1 MATKNKRTLLER
13 YGIPLNH
20 LDFEY
25 VKTCTNANEM
35 EKIVQILR
43 SGEEGYYPDLTK
55 SAEEK
60 LRELQPNS
68 KLFNYEEQLRERSA
82 LPLDEWKRIYNW
94 NQDIKS
100 TDQMLNELSISDKEE
115 KKFEL
120 SFAPIRKGGKIFDK
134 QEKNDNVE
142 TNLKYINNSKRIKST
157 DYAQWDKF
165 DAEEEILRMDLDE
178 ERNLEEIERK
188 NRYNQ
193 STYGDHETK
202 FSTIKDVEHKRKQ
215 LIESLTELEQQNV
228 AEEIRLRGNECFR
241 VKDYDSAIVEYTR
254 SLEIYKK
261 NPAAFNNRAIS
272 YIMSKKY
279 LPAIEDCKS
288 CLALEPNNLKARLR
302 LAQAMFDYGK
312 KRESY
317 DYFQKVLEVD
327 PKEKTALKFINELR
341 LQLPDI
347 PPPPDTTRIK
357 IQDCQVTKNIT
368 QPTTNNVKQ
377 NHPTITIKSTTEL
390 KKDIRSDVDKTSGKT
405 KSKCKDYDLVELI
418 KPNKIVPN
426 KYLKAAESLEKIAKP
441 LCAAKDESPVPQPI
455 EPSERKL
462 IFPTNINKSPQS
474 KKKLIEEI

>member
-228 AEEIRLRGNECFR
+228 AE
-241 VKDYDSAIVEYTR
+241 
-254 SLEIYKK
+254 
-261 NPAAFNNRAIS
+261 
-272 YIMSKKY
+272 
-279 LPAIEDCKS
+279 
-288 CLALEPNNLKARLR
+288 
-302 LAQAMFDYGK
+302 
-312 KRESY
+312 
-317 DYFQKVLEVD
+317 
-327 PKEKTALKFINELR
+327 
-341 LQLPDI
+341 
-347 PPPPDTTRIK
+347 
-357 IQDCQVTKNIT
+357 
-368 QPTTNNVKQ
+368 
-377 NHPTITIKSTTEL
+377 
-390 KKDIRSDVDKTSGKT
+390 
-405 KSKCKDYDLVELI
+405 
-418 KPNKIVPN
+418 
-426 KYLKAAESLEKIAKP
+426 
-441 LCAAKDESPVPQPI
+441 
-455 EPSERKL
+455 
-462 IFPTNINKSPQS
+462 
-474 KKKLIEEI
+474 